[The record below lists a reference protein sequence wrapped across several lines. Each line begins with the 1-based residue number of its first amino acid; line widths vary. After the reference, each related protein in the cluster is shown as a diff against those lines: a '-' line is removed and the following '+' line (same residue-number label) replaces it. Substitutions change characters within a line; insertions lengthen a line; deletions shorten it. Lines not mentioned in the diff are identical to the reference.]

1 MYKKA
6 GRKRELLLTKL
17 TERGG
22 FGNMRKIF
30 GNYQIETPKRRPN
43 GILELLFALATNMM
57 TR

>member
-30 GNYQIETPKRRPN
+30 GNYQRRPN

>member
-22 FGNMRKIF
+22 F